1 MKDKIVKLADGMEYC
16 IVEEVINNNRKFC
29 LAYEVNT
36 KEDVVYNR
44 FSILEEKLLN
54 GNVVLDGVDGNERL
68 EIAELLIEAIR
79 NNIKESN

>member
-29 LAYEVNT
+29 LAYEIDT